1 MPNLSLL
8 WTKIISCL
16 GHGCV
21 KGAHG
26 TRTCW
31 TRWFGDALAGCWW
44 NSFWRDTNIQRSR
57 HPTNRTDH
65 IANWKKTRP
74 SLTNCDRGDHPGI
87 SGMDTCRNSQ
97 IIVLSPFGS
106 LLPSVVFSDSFYQPP
121 LVKLYW
127 KRPICRPCRCKSLSK
142 ASCKGTWRVIT
153 GAVQRTRTQ
162 SLLSCGCWEWDSSA
176 WQLPC
181 LSLSMYDIPSIRH

>member
-1 MPNLSLL
+1 MPFLTPGL
-8 WTKIISCL
+8 II
-16 GHGCV
+16 
-21 KGAHG
+21 A
-26 TRTCW
+26 
-31 TRWFGDALAGCWW
+31 ALAMAVWKARMAAEPVGSDSGMHWQDVGF
-44 NSFWRDTNIQRSR
+44 SFWRIQTSKDVIQQIF
-57 HPTNRTDH
+57 DH
-65 IANWKKTRP
+65 IANSKNSSIFAFATEAIIPESQAWT
-74 SLTNCDRGDHPGI
+74 HAF
-87 SGMDTCRNSQ
+87 SQ

-142 ASCKGTWRVIT
+142 ASCKGTWRVIR

>member
-1 MPNLSLL
+1 MPFSHSKNPHHRR
-8 WTKIISCL
+8 L

-21 KGAHG
+21 KGANG
-26 TRTCW
+26 SRTCW
-31 TRWFGDALAGCWW
+31 QDVGF
-44 NSFWRDTNIQRSR
+44 SFWRIQTSKKN
-57 HPTNRTDH
+57 HPTHLRSYRQL
-65 IANWKKTRP
+65 KKLLQLCLCERDFIIPESQAWT
-74 SLTNCDRGDHPGI
+74 HAF
-87 SGMDTCRNSQ
+87 SQ

-106 LLPSVVFSDSFYQPP
+106 LLPSVVFSDSFYRPP

-142 ASCKGTWRVIT
+142 ASCKGTWRVIR